1 MEEILENKEYCKN
14 CGGYC
19 CKKSG
24 CDYYPEDFKDLS
36 FNGLTNILSQGNIS
50 IVSFLDFERLP
61 NGKLTYTPFLY
72 LRARNIDRD
81 IVDLVSIKK
90 TCSMLKEDGC
100 YYDIEHR
107 PSGGVNLI
115 PASNRLNCHPKENH
129 LEHIKQWGRYQ
140 KVLSKFVRK
149 YCGMSL
155 EDKLKED
162 IENLFYECLSGVLD
176 TVPIEEQEDIKRMIP
191 TLIQIAPI
199 EYEKACNRY
208 KEKKISKKLNYPSNK
223 RK

>member
-1 MEEILENKEYCKN
+1 MDVMLENKKYCKE

-36 FNGLTNILSQGNIS
+36 FNGLTNILSGGNIS
-50 IVSFLDFERLP
+50 IVAFLDFERLP
-61 NGKLTYTPFLY
+61 NGNLIYTPFLY

-90 TCSMLKEDGC
+90 TCRMLKDDGC
-100 YYDIEHR
+100 SYSINDR

-115 PASNRLNCHPKENH
+115 PASNRLKCRPKENH
-129 LEHIKQWGRYQ
+129 LEHIKEWERYQ

-149 YCGMSL
+149 YYGMSL

-162 IENLFYECLSGVLD
+162 IENLFYECLMGVLD
-176 TVPIEEQEDIKRMIP
+176 TVPIEEQEDIKGMLPI
-191 TLIQIAPI
+191 LIQTSPL
-199 EYEKACNRY
+199 EYERVYKRY
-208 KEKKISKKLNYPSNK
+208 NEKGISKKLNFPKDK